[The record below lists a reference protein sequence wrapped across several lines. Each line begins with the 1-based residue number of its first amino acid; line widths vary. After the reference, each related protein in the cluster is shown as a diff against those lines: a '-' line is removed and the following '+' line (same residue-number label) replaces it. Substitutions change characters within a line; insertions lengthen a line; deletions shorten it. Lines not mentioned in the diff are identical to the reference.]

1 MHRRCLLL
9 APLALV
15 PPTAAQAPL
24 PVVASFSVLADMVR
38 EIGGTAITVAA
49 IVPADRD
56 AHGFQ
61 PRPSDLRTVQ
71 GAKVVVAHGL
81 GFDPWMDRL
90 VRSANFSGP
99 YARAADGV
107 QARSMDDSHAH
118 DHGGGRA
125 QRHTQGKRIVSDPHA
140 WQDLGNAPIY
150 ARNIAAALKRA
161 LPAAEHAGIDRRA
174 ADFLRRAA
182 ETDAWVRAQF
192 APVPAER
199 RKVITSHD
207 AFGYFGAAYGVDFRS
222 PQGVSTESEPSA
234 AEVARLIRLIRESG
248 IRAVFMENMS
258 NPRLIEQVA
267 RDAGVR
273 LGGTL
278 YADALSAPGGPA
290 DTYLKMF
297 RHNVPAMISAMAQ

>member
-1 MHRRCLLL
+1 MHRRALLL

-15 PPTAAQAPL
+15 FPAAAQAPV
-24 PVVASFSVLADMVR
+24 PVVASFSVVADMLR
-38 EIGGTAITVAA
+38 AIGGPAIRVTS
-49 IVPADRD
+49 IVGPEQD
-56 AHGFQ
+56 AHGFRA
-61 PRPSDLRTVQ
+61 RPSDLRAVQ
-71 GAKVVVAHGL
+71 AAKLVVAHGL

-90 VRSANFSGP
+90 VRAANFSGP
-99 YARAADGV
+99 QARAATG
-107 QARSMDDSHAH
+107 
-118 DHGGGRA
+118 
-125 QRHTQGKRIVSDPHA
+125 TQPRIANDPHA
-140 WQDLGNAPIY
+140 WQDLGNAPVY

-161 LPAAEHAGIDRRA
+161 LAAEQHAGIDSRA
-174 ADFLRRAA
+174 ADFLREAA

-192 APVPAER
+192 APVPPDR
-199 RKVITSHD
+199 RRVITSHD
-207 AFGYFGAAYGVDFRS
+207 AFGHFAAAYGVEFRS

-248 IRAVFMENMS
+248 VRAVFLENMS

-297 RHNVPAMISAMAQ
+297 RHNVPTMIAAMTQ